1 MLYYTSNQ
9 FTDKVEDTNFT
20 RGLENLIKTFES
32 LLVDDSSREPSPKK

>member
-1 MLYYTSNQ
+1 MYCLI

-32 LLVDDSSREPSPKK
+32 LLDDDDKSREPSPKK